1 MLNDHTLI
9 VYDCEVFAHDWLVVL
24 KLDGHYAS
32 FWNDSDGLSEY
43 LEDHKDDVLVGFN
56 NKHYDQY
63 ILKAI
68 LAGCDPEQVKEV
80 NDWIIGTDNQPWEH
94 PYLKGFF
101 NPMHNTDLMDDMQR
115 GISLK
120 AIEGHLGMSI
130 EESSVDFNISR
141 ALTKEERQEVEKYCR
156 HDVDATEKLLELRW
170 GYLETKLHLADIANV
185 DPYKALGMTD
195 PKLAAELFGAEPF
208 EADDERDYEFPE
220 RLDYSLVPSEV
231 VDFFARI
238 TDESVPDEELFSST
252 LEREAGGCPITYAFG
267 GIHGAL
273 PKHKERSCDG
283 RLILNYDVAS
293 LYPSLMIEY
302 GYVSRAVPDP
312 AIFEGVRDERFEA
325 KRQEDKATADALKS
339 PLNKAF
345 GAMGNKFN
353 KMYDPKNKLSV
364 CVSGQL
370 SITELA
376 CVYTAIEGLRIIQ
389 LNTDGIMISVPEEH
403 YDEVLA
409 INEWWQRQT
418 SLELEEDRIEF
429 VWQKDVNNYV
439 LRKTDG
445 SEKVKGGYLVRG
457 ISPIGAWSINNNE
470 TIVAE
475 ALKRYLLDGT
485 PVEDTINA
493 CDDPMAFQHIAKV
506 GQKYSEVYQLVLD
519 TESPT
524 EEWRKVPVQ
533 KCNRVFAT
541 RDRSLGRLYKVKAAD
556 GSIAKVESL
565 PEHCLICNDKPPS
578 ILNIDKAFYIQLAKK
593 RAQDFEEENTLT
605 ATTRT
610 PAKPAAA
617 KATDYSKMNAYQK
630 LALARLKFLETNPT
644 KSGTNDHAEYDYFE
658 LEDIVPAQTR
668 IFCEV
673 GLLEVFNY
681 QPSKAAVKDESG
693 SIVREGTEAL
703 AVAEV
708 FNCDNPEDVI
718 RFQLAWGEVPPI
730 INSKGKEVNI
740 DIQRKGGEETYMR
753 RYSKMQ
759 VLDIVEPDKVDKAD
773 WAGNADNAAKAEAAE
788 KKAPS
793 ASRKPAVAS
802 KPTARKPVAASQRK
816 AVASKV
822 TDADGSAT
830 ALQLKA
836 LKKSIK
842 TVVDEYGESHP
853 EVGQY
858 VSELSAKTDKLKNI
872 SKTEAEAALQK
883 LGEMKAEYESE
894 EGEE

>member
-376 CVYTAIEGLRIIQ
+376 CVYTAI
-389 LNTDGIMISVPEEH
+389 
-403 YDEVLA
+403 
-409 INEWWQRQT
+409 
-418 SLELEEDRIEF
+418 
-429 VWQKDVNNYV
+429 
-439 LRKTDG
+439 
-445 SEKVKGGYLVRG
+445 
-457 ISPIGAWSINNNE
+457 
-470 TIVAE
+470 
-475 ALKRYLLDGT
+475 
-485 PVEDTINA
+485 
-493 CDDPMAFQHIAKV
+493 
-506 GQKYSEVYQLVLD
+506 
-519 TESPT
+519 
-524 EEWRKVPVQ
+524 
-533 KCNRVFAT
+533 
-541 RDRSLGRLYKVKAAD
+541 
-556 GSIAKVESL
+556 
-565 PEHCLICNDKPPS
+565 
-578 ILNIDKAFYIQLAKK
+578 
-593 RAQDFEEENTLT
+593 
-605 ATTRT
+605 
-610 PAKPAAA
+610 
-617 KATDYSKMNAYQK
+617 
-630 LALARLKFLETNPT
+630 
-644 KSGTNDHAEYDYFE
+644 
-658 LEDIVPAQTR
+658 
-668 IFCEV
+668 
-673 GLLEVFNY
+673 
-681 QPSKAAVKDESG
+681 
-693 SIVREGTEAL
+693 
-703 AVAEV
+703 
-708 FNCDNPEDVI
+708 
-718 RFQLAWGEVPPI
+718 
-730 INSKGKEVNI
+730 
-740 DIQRKGGEETYMR
+740 
-753 RYSKMQ
+753 
-759 VLDIVEPDKVDKAD
+759 
-773 WAGNADNAAKAEAAE
+773 
-788 KKAPS
+788 
-793 ASRKPAVAS
+793 
-802 KPTARKPVAASQRK
+802 
-816 AVASKV
+816 
-822 TDADGSAT
+822 
-830 ALQLKA
+830 
-836 LKKSIK
+836 
-842 TVVDEYGESHP
+842 
-853 EVGQY
+853 
-858 VSELSAKTDKLKNI
+858 
-872 SKTEAEAALQK
+872 
-883 LGEMKAEYESE
+883 
-894 EGEE
+894 